1 MRGEAERGRSTRGQT
16 PALRWVWLLTLV
28 RSIRRSRTK
37 STSNARRAGS
47 LTAPLPPVRSARSPR
62 LVRLRALHV
71 RLGAPTSNPGTGA
84 ARRASERRIAGPDRP
99 DQHPA
104 ASFSGR
110 GWLTESSPSP
120 VR

>member
-71 RLGAPTSNPGTGA
+71 RLGAPTYQTRAPGRPGGRPNAVSPGLIDPISTPQRPFRAGA
-84 ARRASERRIAGPDRP
+84 G
-99 DQHPA
+99 
-104 ASFSGR
+104 
-110 GWLTESSPSP
+110 
-120 VR
+120 